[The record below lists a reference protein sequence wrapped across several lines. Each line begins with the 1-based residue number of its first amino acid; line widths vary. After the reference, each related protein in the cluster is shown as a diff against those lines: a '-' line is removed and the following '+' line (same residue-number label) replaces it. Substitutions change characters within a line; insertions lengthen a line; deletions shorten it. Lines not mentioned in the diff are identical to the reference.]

1 MWKWSLALPVLAAVC
16 AASAQPDSGTVA
28 LANLR
33 EDLRGLSQRL
43 DDLSLRVDQLEA
55 DHRAR
60 LDQAK
65 SGASDYATLAQLNE
79 AIAELNRSLQ
89 AAIAGAQEE
98 TLRQAGLQNQKL
110 ARPGTAAEAAAPA
123 AGAAPGPFS
132 TDFPKEGINYT
143 VQKGD
148 TLALIAKKT
157 GAKLS
162 DLINANKLADPSRIR
177 VGQTLFVPGGK

>member
-1 MWKWSLALPVLAAVC
+1 MRKWSLALPVLAAVC
-16 AASAQPDSGTVA
+16 AASAQPDAGAVA
-28 LANLR
+28 VANLR

-55 DHRAR
+55 DSRAR
-60 LDQAK
+60 LEK
-65 SGASDYATLAQLNE
+65 PKGGAADYATLAQLNE
-79 AIAELNRSLQ
+79 AIAGLNRSLQ
-89 AAIAGAQEE
+89 AAIASAQEE
-98 TLRQAGLQNQKL
+98 TLRQAGLQNQKF
-110 ARPGTAAEAAAPA
+110 ARAGTPAEAAVPAAAAPA
-123 AGAAPGPFS
+123 GAFS